1 MAPAFDPYSALGV
14 PRDASRAQISAARR
28 RLSRQYHPDV
38 NSDPGAAARFAEVQ
52 QAFELLSAPAARA
65 AYDRTRTATGREAA
79 PGIFVAPDAV
89 DFKVLRSG
97 QPGTDAEIT
106 VSWTGQAPARITS
119 GTEDDWW
126 TTLRAVMPDPSRVV
140 FSLRAQARAGTAN
153 GEKLGQFT
161 VTLDDAMVAVAL
173 TARVEG
179 VPPAPSAPVFPPA
192 RRPAPVGVRR
202 RKSTGPAILGLI
214 TLGFSVFWAFV
225 VQGGGGGTPA
235 STETQTTPPV
245 QPTPVPHVRAAAP
258 GATPA
263 FRLSSQYGADTV
275 ALVEAGIEGQPTLR
289 GDELLLS
296 VNALPG
302 SPSSCIVIT
311 VPAADVPSADG
322 LPVPAIT
329 EEPVG
334 TVTVHGRAEAVF
346 PAAIPGSY
354 LVSPECQLDQ
364 STDSLIPLGSV
375 TAGNLGVIDFGH
387 NAMVIFGAHTSGDVT
402 TVSYGAVGDSTGYLY
417 PPADDACIDN
427 GATGSGQVVWQ
438 PVQDQVSQQVTS
450 TYQWLRT
457 GTMVF
462 RDRHGQS
469 PQGEFFSDCELDTP
483 DEAPADVTIP

>member
-1 MAPAFDPYSALGV
+1 MALAFDPYSALGV
-14 PRDASRAQISAARR
+14 PRDATRTQIAEARR
-28 RLSRQYHPDV
+28 RLSREYHPDV
-38 NSDPGAAARFAEVQ
+38 NSDPGAVARFAEIQ
-52 QAFELLSAPAARA
+52 QAFELLSDPAARA
-65 AYDRTRTATGREAA
+65 AYDRTRTVKGREAA
-79 PGIFVAPDAV
+79 PGIFVAPDTV

-106 VSWTGQAPARITS
+106 VSWTGQVPARITS

-126 TTLRAVMPDPSRVV
+126 TTLQATMPDPSRVV

-161 VTLDDAMVAVAL
+161 VTLDDTTVAVAL

-179 VPPAPSAPVFPPA
+179 VPPAPPAPVFPPA
-192 RRPAPVGVRR
+192 PRPAPVVVRH
-202 RKSTGPAILGLI
+202 RKSTGPAILSLL
-214 TLGFSVFWAFV
+214 TVGFTVFWAFV

-245 QPTPVPHVRAAAP
+245 QPTLVPQVRAAAP
-258 GATPA
+258 GVTPA
-263 FRLSSQYGADTV
+263 FRLSSQYSADAV
-275 ALVEAGIEGQPTLR
+275 ALAEAGIGGQPTLR

-302 SPSSCIVIT
+302 SPSSCINII

-322 LPVPAIT
+322 FPVPAIT
-329 EEPVG
+329 EEPIG
-334 TVTVHGRAEAVF
+334 TVTVHGRAEAAF

-354 LVSPECQLDQ
+354 LVNPECRFDQ
-364 STDSLIPLGSV
+364 SADSLIPLGSV
-375 TAGNLGVIDFGH
+375 TAGNLGVIDLDH
-387 NAMVIFGAHTSGDVT
+387 DAMVIFAAHTSGGVT
-402 TVSYGAVGDSTGYLY
+402 TVSYGAVGDSTDDRY
-417 PPADDACIDN
+417 PPADEACIDN
-427 GATGSGQVVWQ
+427 GVAGSGQVVWQ

-450 TYQWLRT
+450 THQWLRT

-462 RDRHGQS
+462 RDHHGRS
-469 PQGEFFSDCELDTP
+469 PRGGFFFDCELDTP